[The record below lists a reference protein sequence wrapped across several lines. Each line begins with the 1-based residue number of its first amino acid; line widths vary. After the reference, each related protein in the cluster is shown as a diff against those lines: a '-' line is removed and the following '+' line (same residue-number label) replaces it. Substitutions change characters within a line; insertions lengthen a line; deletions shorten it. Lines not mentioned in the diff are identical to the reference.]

1 MWKSICI
8 WAVVQWWMR
17 EIFLNWKIKKFSI
30 PRTSFVVLGNL
41 LGKTPIFQALRYW
54 KILFSPSDFEPTS
67 VRNCQFL
74 TLPVRNCQHADPY
87 QVLGLE
93 RSEQQCVLDTRR
105 HQPTPTRC
113 WGLNNLPE
121 DFSNMNCFHF
131 TRCAENLACSK
142 GSRDKLFSPKAWIGH
157 FVLSLSF
164 TGYMLNLLSEN
175 KYLFYFPKWKGKS
188 GYIFVKSHV

>member
-1 MWKSICI
+1 MGGKADRIIFSDKIMWKSICI

-131 TRCAENLACSK
+131 TRCVEKPCL
-142 GSRDKLFSPKAWIGH
+142 
-157 FVLSLSF
+157 
-164 TGYMLNLLSEN
+164 
-175 KYLFYFPKWKGKS
+175 
-188 GYIFVKSHV
+188 

>member
-1 MWKSICI
+1 MSPARAGWEIPTGNGREGRSYNFSDKIMWKSICI

-93 RSEQQCVLDTRR
+93 RSEQQWMSPRVNPGGIAKQLPPGWKSTSVSELAVKKGKHSLTRR
-105 HQPTPTRC
+105 YAIS
-113 WGLNNLPE
+113 LNRGYQE
-121 DFSNMNCFHF
+121 MKYSNPLDLWTF
-131 TRCAENLACSK
+131 A
-142 GSRDKLFSPKAWIGH
+142 
-157 FVLSLSF
+157 
-164 TGYMLNLLSEN
+164 
-175 KYLFYFPKWKGKS
+175 
-188 GYIFVKSHV
+188 

>member
-93 RSEQQCVLDTRR
+93 RSEQQWMSPRVNPGGIAKQLPPGWKSTYVSELAVKKGKHSLTRR
-105 HQPTPTRC
+105 YAISLTR
-113 WGLNNLPE
+113 GYQE
-121 DFSNMNCFHF
+121 MKYSNPLDLWTF
-131 TRCAENLACSK
+131 A
-142 GSRDKLFSPKAWIGH
+142 
-157 FVLSLSF
+157 
-164 TGYMLNLLSEN
+164 
-175 KYLFYFPKWKGKS
+175 
-188 GYIFVKSHV
+188 

>member
-1 MWKSICI
+1 M
-8 WAVVQWWMR
+8 QG
-17 EIFLNWKIKKFSI
+17 IFLLWEILKSHRPHSLQGRGLYQAMMSARYSTWTLKIYYSTEQRVIAKQHWFSKNIQSLDTDYRSLKK
-30 PRTSFVVLGNL
+30 GNSA
-41 LGKTPIFQALRYW
+41 IFQALRYW

-131 TRCAENLACSK
+131 TRCAEKPCQ
-142 GSRDKLFSPKAWIGH
+142 
-157 FVLSLSF
+157 
-164 TGYMLNLLSEN
+164 
-175 KYLFYFPKWKGKS
+175 
-188 GYIFVKSHV
+188 

>member
-1 MWKSICI
+1 
-8 WAVVQWWMR
+8 MR

-93 RSEQQCVLDTRR
+93 QSEQQCVLDTRR
-105 HQPTPTRC
+105 HQPTPTRY
-113 WGLNNLPE
+113 WGTEQPTGRFFKYE
-121 DFSNMNCFHF
+121 
-131 TRCAENLACSK
+131 
-142 GSRDKLFSPKAWIGH
+142 LFSLHQVCRKALPVARGLVTS
-157 FVLSLSF
+157 FSARRLELDTLSYLCLSQV
-164 TGYMLNLLSEN
+164 TC
-175 KYLFYFPKWKGKS
+175 
-188 GYIFVKSHV
+188 

>member
-1 MWKSICI
+1 MLTRREDKYTSAPPRCTCLPTRQHCTEV
-8 WAVVQWWMR
+8 ALGGEQVQ
-17 EIFLNWKIKKFSI
+17 
-30 PRTSFVVLGNL
+30 SF
-41 LGKTPIFQALRYW
+41 FQALRCW

-74 TLPVRNCQHADPY
+74 TQPVRNCQHADPY

-131 TRCAENLACSK
+131 TRCAENLAYSK
-142 GSRDKLFSPKAWIGH
+142 EWGSLSRQRLFSPKA
-157 FVLSLSF
+157 
-164 TGYMLNLLSEN
+164 
-175 KYLFYFPKWKGKS
+175 
-188 GYIFVKSHV
+188 

>member
-121 DFSNMNCFHF
+121 DFSNINCFHF
-131 TRCAENLACSK
+131 TRCAENLANSK
-142 GSRDKLFSPKAWIGH
+142 EWKTLPIARNGVLYLVKGFSARRLELKT
-157 FVLSLSF
+157 LSCPCVSQDPCCTCIL
-164 TGYMLNLLSEN
+164 
-175 KYLFYFPKWKGKS
+175 
-188 GYIFVKSHV
+188 

>member
-1 MWKSICI
+1 MSLLDLDL
-8 WAVVQWWMR
+8 
-17 EIFLNWKIKKFSI
+17 EEFSI
-30 PRTSFVVLGNL
+30 HFSLSISILRHFHFTFHSRSRYQGIF
-41 LGKTPIFQALRYW
+41 IFQALRYW

-142 GSRDKLFSPKAWIGH
+142 GSRNKLFSPKA
-157 FVLSLSF
+157 
-164 TGYMLNLLSEN
+164 
-175 KYLFYFPKWKGKS
+175 
-188 GYIFVKSHV
+188 

>member
-1 MWKSICI
+1 MNLSSGDPQPIISNVASLLNEQAMPSGYPLAGLSSHWNSIF
-8 WAVVQWWMR
+8 
-17 EIFLNWKIKKFSI
+17 ESL
-30 PRTSFVVLGNL
+30 T
-41 LGKTPIFQALRYW
+41 TPLFFQALCYW

-121 DFSNMNCFHF
+121 DFSNINCFHF

-142 GSRDKLFSPKAWIGH
+142 GSRDKLFSPKVWIGH

-164 TGYMLNLLSEN
+164 TGYMLSEN
-175 KYLFYFPKWKGKS
+175 ESVDRLHAVWK
-188 GYIFVKSHV
+188 

>member
-1 MWKSICI
+1 MGGKADRIIFSDKIMWKSICI

-105 HQPTPTRC
+105 HLPTPTRY
-113 WGLNNLPE
+113 WGTEQPTGR
-121 DFSNMNCFHF
+121 FF
-131 TRCAENLACSK
+131 K
-142 GSRDKLFSPKAWIGH
+142 YKLFSLHQVCRKPCQ
-157 FVLSLSF
+157 
-164 TGYMLNLLSEN
+164 
-175 KYLFYFPKWKGKS
+175 
-188 GYIFVKSHV
+188 